1 MRGFVCVRLRA
12 HITGADVRDSARGYR
27 QKFYSSGEDGWQN
40 RRGGGSAEEKIRI
53 NRPCWCLHSNPILV
67 ISKSFFTNDKC
78 LHSNRPEVITR
89 TPHLLISLVLI
100 VI

>member
-1 MRGFVCVRLRA
+1 MRTFAILRVVIGRNFTQVVRMAGR
-12 HITGADVRDSARGYR
+12 I
-27 QKFYSSGEDGWQN
+27 GEGE
-40 RRGGGSAEEKIRI
+40 GSAEEKIRI